1 MENLIIFDQL
11 KYQVNIKIN
20 KQKIV
25 RMLPSRSS
33 LHDYIEETC
42 TNILEKKEVPLQEK
56 SRIDR
61 DIDEYIKNQNNDQ
74 QQEEAKTFIKVAI
87 KCIKTHCAK
96 NILPKFQ
103 DKYKDALYHV
113 ETFLQVHKT
122 FVKSVKSF
130 KILLY
135 QAAQTLQQESIPE
148 FYSSLFDNIF
158 VEEFQLVFKNVLFK
172 CVVDM
177 IKTACEEEQK
187 LIKISDL
194 LYEFGNVMSQLQKS
208 TEEALDFKIE
218 QEFKQKIFDYFEEKY
233 QQNYKSWHQS
243 VNTQAYLRKVQQQKE
258 INEKV
263 LKFGDK
269 TILEQVNRILNS
281 HLLTYYKPYL
291 LADTNPNNFE
301 HLLNEF
307 HKEPIIQQQNLKLIG
322 DLYGSLDDH
331 YDQITTNF
339 KNIITQEGQA
349 IMQKKNHQIVET
361 NQDQIFSDPSFIG
374 QFYSLYQKY
383 SFLIESC
390 FSQKSDFIMA
400 LNNAFE
406 SFINLPIGNHEFADY
421 LVTFIGEQIELLRNS
436 PKNAT
441 KSPEQIVKLFVF
453 INQKARFLKLY
464 KISLAQRLIKYQ
476 RQVEAKK
483 SKLACTIEMNI
494 VEEMEK
500 KCGAQDL
507 ESLKIMIKDF
517 QKTENEVTKIQE
529 EKGLYKLQIQPPIII
544 NKQHWPE
551 IDEIQL
557 NLQSE
562 IITQQKEIIAK
573 RQQQKTLIWLDLI
586 SYVEIQSTEKALTFN
601 LSVPQAVILLLYQY
615 RNDILDVNRIAS
627 LTGLKEQYV
636 IQNCK
641 MMKDAKI
648 LDEQIV
654 NDQICYQFNENLT
667 KQKKGKCKKIV
678 TETYFPQNQVEQ
690 VVSVYDKDLA
700 IEAAIVKIMKKQKE
714 MQFSDLVIQVQGHM
728 KKNQNVEIPFAQ
740 IKQMIER
747 LQRNEYLER
756 DAINMQLIKYK

>member
-1 MENLIIFDQL
+1 MLSTQFSLFDQ
-11 KYQVNIKIN
+11 VDE
-20 KQKIV
+20 V
-25 RMLPSRSS
+25 
-33 LHDYIEETC
+33 C
-42 TNILEKKEVPLQEK
+42 TNILENNSLVTLKKKQEINSK
-56 SRIDR
+56 IDV
-61 DIDEYIKNQNNDQ
+61 YIQNHSNDQ
-74 QQEEAKTFIKVAI
+74 QQNEAKKFIKVAI
-87 KCIKTHCAK
+87 KCIKNHIAK
-96 NILPKFQ
+96 NILPKFKDQ
-103 DKYKDALYHV
+103 YKDPILNI
-113 ETFLQVHKT
+113 ETFLSIHHT
-122 FVKSVKSF
+122 FVKSMKSY
-130 KILLY
+130 KTILY
-135 QAAQTLQQESIPE
+135 QAAQTFQQESIPD
-148 FYSSLFDNIF
+148 FYTSLFDNIF
-158 VEEFQLVFKNVLFK
+158 VEELQSVFKNVLFK
-172 CVVDM
+172 SVVDI
-177 IKTACEEEQK
+177 IKTACEDEQK
-187 LIKISDL
+187 QQKISEL
-194 LYEFGNVMSQLQKS
+194 LYQFGNVMTQLQKS
-208 TEEALDFKIE
+208 TEEAIEFKIE
-218 QEFKQKIFDYFEEKY
+218 KEFKQKIFDYFEEKY
-233 QQNYKSWHQS
+233 QQNYNSWHLS
-243 VNTQAYLRKVQQQKE
+243 LKTQVYLRKVYQQKE
-258 INEKV
+258 INDRV

-281 HLLTYYKPYL
+281 HLLTYYKSYL
-291 LADTNPNNFE
+291 LSESNADNFE
-301 HLLNEF
+301 HLLKEF
-307 HKEPIIQQQNLKLIG
+307 HQEPNSYQQNLKLIG

-331 YDQITTNF
+331 YDQIAANF
-339 KNIITQEGQA
+339 KNIITLEGQT

-361 NQDQIFSDPSFIG
+361 NSDQNFSDPNFIG

-383 SFLIESC
+383 FLLIESC
-390 FSQKSDFIMA
+390 FAQKSDFIMA
-400 LNNAFE
+400 LNNSFE
-406 SFINLPIGNHEFADY
+406 TFINLPIGNHEFADY
-421 LVTFIGEQIELLRNS
+421 LVTYIGEQIELLRNQ
-436 PKNAT
+436 PKNFSI

-453 INQKARFLKLY
+453 INQKGRFLKLY

-476 RQVEAKK
+476 RQVETKK
-483 SKLACTIEMNI
+483 NKLACQIEMSI

-507 ESLKIMIKDF
+507 ESLKIMIRDF

-529 EKGLYKLQIQPPIII
+529 EKGLCKLQIQPPIII

-551 IDEIQL
+551 IDELQL
-557 NLQSE
+557 NLQSDL
-562 IITQQKEIIAK
+562 ITQQKEIIAK

-586 SYVEIQSTEKALTFN
+586 SYVEIQCTEKALTFN

-648 LDEQIV
+648 LDEQIL
-654 NDQICYQFNENLT
+654 NDQVCYQFNENLT
-667 KQKKGKCKKIV
+667 KQKKGKSKKIV

>member
-1 MENLIIFDQL
+1 MLSTQSSLFDQ
-11 KYQVNIKIN
+11 
-20 KQKIV
+20 
-25 RMLPSRSS
+25 
-33 LHDYIEETC
+33 IEEVC
-42 TNILEKKEVPLQEK
+42 TNILEKNFLVTLKEKQEINSK
-56 SRIDR
+56 IDVHV
-61 DIDEYIKNQNNDQ
+61 QTHNNDQ
-74 QQEEAKTFIKVAI
+74 QQNEAKKFIKVAL
-87 KCIKTHCAK
+87 KCIKKHIAK

-103 DKYKDALYHV
+103 DKYKDALQHI
-113 ETFLQVHKT
+113 ETFLQIHET
-122 FVKSVKSF
+122 FVKSMKSY
-130 KILLY
+130 KTLLY
-135 QAAQTLQQESIPE
+135 QAAQNLQQESIPE

-158 VEEFQLVFKNVLFK
+158 VEELQLVFKNVLFK

-187 LIKISDL
+187 QQKISDL
-194 LYEFGNVMSQLQKS
+194 LYHFGNVMSQLQKS
-208 TEEALDFKIE
+208 TEEALEFKIE

-243 VNTQAYLRKVQQQKE
+243 LNTQVYLKKVQQQKE

-291 LADTNPNNFE
+291 LSDQNPNNFE
-301 HLLNEF
+301 HLLNEY
-307 HKEPIIQQQNLKLIG
+307 HKEVISQQQNLKLIG

-339 KNIITQEGQA
+339 KNIITQEGQI

-361 NQDQIFSDPSFIG
+361 NQDQNFSDPGFIG

-383 SFLIESC
+383 YLLIENC

-421 LVTFIGEQIELLRNS
+421 LVTYIGEQIEILRNS
-436 PKNAT
+436 PKNNT

-453 INQKARFLKLY
+453 INQKGRFLKLY

-476 RQVEAKK
+476 RQVETKK
-483 SKLACTIEMNI
+483 NKLAYQIEVNI

-529 EKGLYKLQIQPPIII
+529 EKGLCKLQIQPPIII

-551 IDEIQL
+551 IDELQL

-562 IITQQKEIIAK
+562 TITLQKEIIAK

-586 SYVEIQSTEKALTFN
+586 SYVEIQCTEKALIFN

-615 RNDILDVNRIAS
+615 RNEILDVNRIAS

-667 KQKKGKCKKIV
+667 KQKKGKSKKIV

>member
-1 MENLIIFDQL
+1 MLSTQSSLFDQ
-11 KYQVNIKIN
+11 
-20 KQKIV
+20 
-25 RMLPSRSS
+25 
-33 LHDYIEETC
+33 IEEVC
-42 TNILEKKEVPLQEK
+42 TNILEKNSLVSLKTKQEINSK
-56 SRIDR
+56 IDVHVQ
-61 DIDEYIKNQNNDQ
+61 NQTNDQ
-74 QQEEAKTFIKVAI
+74 QQNECKKFINVAI
-87 KCIKTHCAK
+87 KCIKNHITK
-96 NILPKFQ
+96 NILPKFKDQ
-103 DKYKDALYHV
+103 YKDAIQYI
-113 ETFLQVHKT
+113 ETFIQMHDT
-122 FVKSVKSF
+122 FVKSMKSY
-130 KILLY
+130 KTVLY
-135 QAAQTLQQESIPE
+135 QAAQIFQQESIQE
-148 FYSSLFDNIF
+148 FYTSLFDNIF
-158 VEEFQLVFKNVLFK
+158 VEELQNVFKNVLFK
-172 CVVDM
+172 SVVDM
-177 IKTACEEEQK
+177 IRTACEDEQK
-187 LIKISDL
+187 QQKISEL
-194 LYEFGNVMSQLQKS
+194 LYNFGNVMSQLQKS
-208 TEEALDFKIE
+208 TEEALEFKIE
-218 QEFKQKIFDYFEEKY
+218 QEFKQRIFDYFEEKY
-233 QQNYKSWHQS
+233 QQNYKQWHS
-243 VNTQAYLRKVQQQKE
+243 SLKTQFYLRKVHQQKE

-291 LADTNPNNFE
+291 LSETNFDNFE
-301 HLLNEF
+301 HLLIEF
-307 HKEPIIQQQNLKLIG
+307 HKEPIGQQQNLKLIG

-339 KNIITQEGQA
+339 KNIITQEGQK
-349 IMQKKNHQIVET
+349 IVQIKNHQIVET
-361 NQDQIFSDPSFIG
+361 NSDQNFSDPSFIG

-383 SFLIESC
+383 FILIESC
-390 FSQKSDFIMA
+390 FNQKSDFIMA
-400 LNNAFE
+400 LNNSFE
-406 SFINLPIGNHEFADY
+406 TFINLPIGNYEFADY
-421 LVTFIGEQIELLRNS
+421 LVSYIGEQIELLRNS
-436 PKNAT
+436 PKNST
-441 KSPEQIVKLFVF
+441 KSPEQMVKLFVF
-453 INQKARFLKLY
+453 INQKGRFLKLY

-476 RQVEAKK
+476 RQIETKK
-483 SKLACTIEMNI
+483 NKLACQIEMSI

-500 KCGAQDL
+500 KCGTQDL

-517 QKTENEVTKIQE
+517 LKTENEISKIQE
-529 EKGLYKLQIQPPIII
+529 EKGLSKLQIQPPIII

-551 IDEIQL
+551 IDELQL
-557 NLQSE
+557 DLQCE
-562 IITQQKEIIAK
+562 IIAQQKEIIAK

-586 SYVEIQSTEKALTFN
+586 SYVEIQCTERALIFN

-654 NDQICYQFNENLT
+654 NDQVCYQFNENLT
-667 KQKKGKCKKIV
+667 KQKKGKSKKII
-678 TETYFPQNQVEQ
+678 TDTYFPQNQVEQ
-690 VVSVYDKDLA
+690 VISVYDKDLA

>member
-1 MENLIIFDQL
+1 MLSTQSSLFDQ
-11 KYQVNIKIN
+11 
-20 KQKIV
+20 
-25 RMLPSRSS
+25 
-33 LHDYIEETC
+33 IEEVC
-42 TNILEKKEVPLQEK
+42 TKILEENVLVTLKEKQEINSK
-56 SRIDR
+56 IDVHV
-61 DIDEYIKNQNNDQ
+61 QTHNNDQ
-74 QQEEAKTFIKVAI
+74 QQKEAKKFIKVAI
-87 KCIKTHCAK
+87 KCIKKHIAK

-103 DKYKDALYHV
+103 DKYKDALQHI
-113 ETFLQVHKT
+113 ETFLQIHET
-122 FVKSVKSF
+122 FVKSMKSY
-130 KILLY
+130 KTILY
-135 QAAQTLQQESIPE
+135 QAAQNLQQESIPE

-158 VEEFQLVFKNVLFK
+158 VEELQLVFKNVLFK

-187 LIKISDL
+187 QQKISDL
-194 LYEFGNVMSQLQKS
+194 LYHFGNVMSQLQKS
-208 TEEALDFKIE
+208 TDEPLEFKIE

-243 VNTQAYLRKVQQQKE
+243 LNTQVYLKKVQQQKE

-291 LADTNPNNFE
+291 LADSNPNNFE
-301 HLLNEF
+301 HLLNEY
-307 HKEPIIQQQNLKLIG
+307 HKEVISQQSNLKLIG

-339 KNIITQEGQA
+339 KNIITQEGQL

-361 NQDQIFSDPSFIG
+361 NQDQNFSDPGFIG

-383 SFLIESC
+383 YSLIENC

-421 LVTFIGEQIELLRNS
+421 LVTYIGEQIEMLRNS
-436 PKNAT
+436 PKNNT

-453 INQKARFLKLY
+453 INQKGRFLKLY

-483 SKLACTIEMNI
+483 NKLAYQIEVNI

-529 EKGLYKLQIQPPIII
+529 EKGLCKLQIQPPIII

-551 IDEIQL
+551 IDELQL

-586 SYVEIQSTEKALTFN
+586 SYVEIQCTEKALKFN

-667 KQKKGKCKKIV
+667 KQKKGKCKNIV

-756 DAINMQLIKYK
+756 DAVNMQLIKYK